1 MMKIVKQS
9 RGIFG
14 GAVMTQAVQ
23 NEEMGSLNQV
33 WVQLSREHQA
43 GVIHLMAQLVLK
55 LIVAQ
60 IESSQLEANDEQNP
74 G

>member
-1 MMKIVKQS
+1 MS
-9 RGIFG
+9 
-14 GAVMTQAVQ
+14 QAIQ
-23 NEEMGSLNQV
+23 NEQPGSLNQV

-43 GVIHLMAQLVLK
+43 GVILLMAQLVFK

-60 IESSQLEANDEQNP
+60 IENNQKEACDEQNP

>member
-1 MMKIVKQS
+1 
-9 RGIFG
+9 
-14 GAVMTQAVQ
+14 MTQAVQ
-23 NEEMGSLNQV
+23 DEELGSLNQV

-60 IESSQLEANDEQNP
+60 IESSQKEACDEQNP

>member
-1 MMKIVKQS
+1 MTH
-9 RGIFG
+9 
-14 GAVMTQAVQ
+14 AVPSKEQ
-23 NEEMGSLNQV
+23 GSLNQV

-55 LIVAQ
+55 LVVAQ
-60 IESSQLEANDEQNP
+60 IESKRKEPRDEQNP